1 MIHTSDCDADAVF
14 AALADPTRR
23 RLLALLQTEGE
34 LCVCELT
41 AATGESQ
48 PKISRHLAT
57 LKEAGLVTPRRAAVW
72 IHYRI
77 PAQLPSWVSTLLA
90 ALTTVADSPVAE
102 LAGDL
107 ARLQTLQQR
116 PDRCAN

>member
-77 PAQLPSWVSTLLA
+77 PAQLPAWASALLA
-90 ALTTVADSPVAE
+90 ALTTAAHGPVAE

>member
-1 MIHTSDCDADAVF
+1 MDSLNAYTPNSIF

-23 RLLALLQTEGE
+23 RLLALLQSEGE

-41 AATGESQ
+41 QATGESQ

-57 LKEAGLVTPRRAAVW
+57 LKDAGLILPRRAGTW

-77 PAQLPSWVSTLLA
+77 RADLPPWANTVLT
-90 ALTTVADSPVAE
+90 ALTGGPVSE
-102 LAGDL
+102 LATDL
-107 ARLQTLQQR
+107 GRLQTMRQR
-116 PDRCAN
+116 PDRCAA